1 MAEPTGTQAI
11 DRAAQLL
18 VRVVESAQAP
28 SVGELAERAGLPK
41 STTSRLVGAL
51 ERQGLVQRLGERG
64 RVRPGPVLMRY
75 ATRDVSATLVE
86 LAAPSLRRLADASG
100 ETINLAVPGVDGVE
114 HLAQE
119 DTAHFV
125 GVTDWVGRR
134 VPFELAANG
143 KVFLAFGGS
152 GELSAELRR
161 VRARGYATSI
171 DELEQGLSA
180 LAAPVFGPTLAA
192 LSISGP
198 TARLTSERVAALAPL
213 LLEEASRLA
222 ERLGHHDNARG
233 AA

>member
-1 MAEPTGTQAI
+1 MAEATGTQAI
-11 DRAAQLL
+11 DRAAALL
-18 VRVVESAQAP
+18 VRVVEAPQPP

-41 STTSRLVGAL
+41 STTSRLVSAL

-64 RVRPGPVLMRY
+64 RLTAGPVLLRY
-75 ATRDVSATLVE
+75 ANRDGSSTLVE

-100 ETINLAVPGVDGVE
+100 ETINLAVPGAEGVE

-125 GVTDWVGRR
+125 GVTDWVGRK
-134 VPFELAANG
+134 VPFEQAANG
-143 KVFLAFGGS
+143 KVFLAFNAHS
-152 GELSAELRR
+152 PKHAQ

-171 DELEQGLSA
+171 DELEVGLTA
-180 LAAPVFGPTLAA
+180 LAAPVPGPTGEALAA

-198 TARLTSERVAALAPL
+198 SARLTSDRIATLAPL
-213 LLEEASRLA
+213 LIDEAHTLA
-222 ERLGHHDNARG
+222 ERLGHRDHTRG